1 MGEELSNW
9 RISIGNQNT
18 IKMKRKIVALTC
30 KIIQVDDSDSG
41 MMQSSKNEEKSI
53 ILTKDQKATRINTK

>member
-1 MGEELSNW
+1 
-9 RISIGNQNT
+9 
-18 IKMKRKIVALTC
+18 MKRKIVALTC

>member
-41 MMQSSKNEEKSI
+41 RMQSSKNEEKSI

>member
-1 MGEELSNW
+1 
-9 RISIGNQNT
+9 
-18 IKMKRKIVALTC
+18 MKRKIVALTC

-41 MMQSSKNEEKSI
+41 RMQSSKNEEKSI